1 VKRVRLTGVRT
12 LYVREGSLY
21 SVRSL
26 TLSQWRDSRMGV
38 MCRFR
43 SLDNSASK
51 RVLDLLKP
59 VKLTVWKV
67 VRERIAVVKFRM
79 DNGSV

>member
-1 VKRVRLTGVRT
+1 MFNAFVDLKPVERFDN
-12 LYVREGSLY
+12 
-21 SVRSL
+21 RSY
-26 TLSQWRDSRMGV
+26 
-38 MCRFR
+38 MCILR